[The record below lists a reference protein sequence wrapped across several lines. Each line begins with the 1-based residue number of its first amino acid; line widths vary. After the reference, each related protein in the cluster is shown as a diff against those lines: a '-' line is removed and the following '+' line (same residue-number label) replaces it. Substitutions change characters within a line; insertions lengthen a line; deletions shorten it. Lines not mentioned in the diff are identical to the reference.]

1 MVAMVIFTHD
11 LIILNLIFVF
21 RARGFTLSFKQQ
33 FTAKIQPPTV
43 M

>member
-11 LIILNLIFVF
+11 LIRLNHVFVF
-21 RARGFTLSFKQQ
+21 KGFTLSFKQQ